1 MSKTDQGPQRPQ
13 VDDATAR
20 QAADRAIDQDSLLDG
35 EDPESHRLDEA
46 EHWIAAYSE
55 LVNYKD
61 ALLATSDGQLR
72 AMITSE
78 ALQESGGVDVVIL
91 SRQVEKYRRRT
102 RLLGAAPRRAE
113 RATSLNRRVRG
124 RAAGAA

>member
-1 MSKTDQGPQRPQ
+1 MSKTDEGPQRPQ

-35 EDPESHRLDEA
+35 EDPELHRLDEA

-78 ALQESGGVDVVIL
+78 ALQESAGSTSSSSPGRWR
-91 SRQVEKYRRRT
+91 ST
-102 RLLGAAPRRAE
+102 GADSPTGCSA
-113 RATSLNRRVRG
+113 ATS
-124 RAAGAA
+124 